1 MKQDDRD
8 RLLLEQTDALNAMAV
23 QVGRLTSVQERRAR
37 RSELPPLLRAP
48 RRRPTWESF
57 EKVVP
62 DSHLAGDPLTVSCPC
77 GAETTLTLRLPMM
90 CRGDCGRAFVRV
102 QDGPVRC
109 HHFGNDE
116 QEEAQAA

>member
-1 MKQDDRD
+1 MRQGERDELLIEQRDMLASIAARLDRK
-8 RLLLEQTDALNAMAV
+8 
-23 QVGRLTSVQERRAR
+23 ERERERAR
-37 RSELPPLLRAP
+37 RESFMAPLPRAI
-48 RRRPTWESF
+48 RHRPTWESF

-62 DSHLAGDPLTVSCPC
+62 DSHLAGDPPTVSCPC

-116 QEEAQAA
+116 QEVQAA